1 MTTSANTTTDG
12 SAETRDTRIHVAQL
26 LQEPVGATRQRAVM
40 LPELEL
46 DDEHDA
52 DGVAANLRLTRIP
65 AGILVDGR
73 LTATVTLECIRCLE
87 EFEQVVETNFADEY
101 RPTVDI
107 LTGHDVE
114 QDGETDEADYFS
126 ISDTHVLDVGESLR
140 QAILLALPMAPRCR
154 EDCPGITDVADA
166 TSETDDDRF
175 AVLGQLLGADSED
188 SGDSAD
194 DEDAAE
200 EPEDAPHRAAR

>member
-12 SAETRDTRIHVAQL
+12 AAETRDTRVHVAQL
-26 LQEPVGATRQRAVM
+26 LQEPVGATRQRTMA

-65 AGILVDGR
+65 AGILVAGR

-87 EFEQVVETNFADEY
+87 EFEQAVETTFADEY
-101 RPTVDI
+101 RPTIDI
-107 LTGHDVE
+107 VTGHDVE

-154 EDCPGITDVADA
+154 EDCPGITDAADA
-166 TSETDDDRF
+166 VDEAGDDRL
-175 AVLGQLLGADSED
+175 ALLGQLLGADS
-188 SGDSAD
+188 AD
-194 DEDAAE
+194 DEDE

>member
-12 SAETRDTRIHVAQL
+12 AAETRDTRVHVAQL
-26 LQEPVGATRQRAVM
+26 LQEPVGATRQRALA

-46 DDEHDA
+46 DDEYDA

-65 AGILVDGR
+65 AGILVEGR

-87 EFEQVVETNFADEY
+87 EFEQAVETTFADEY

-107 LTGHDVE
+107 ATGHDIE
-114 QDGETDEADYFS
+114 QDGEADEADYFS

-154 EDCPGITDVADA
+154 EDCPGITDAVDA
-166 TSETDDDRF
+166 GDEAGDDRF
-175 AVLGQLLGADSED
+175 ALLGQLLSE
-188 SGDSAD
+188 DSAD
-194 DEDAAE
+194 DEDDAG
-200 EPEDAPHRAAR
+200 EPEDAPQRAAR

>member
-12 SAETRDTRIHVAQL
+12 AAETRDTRVHVAQL
-26 LQEPVGATRQRAVM
+26 LQEPVGATRQRVLA

-65 AGILVDGR
+65 AGILVEGR
-73 LTATVTLECIRCLE
+73 LTAAVTLECIRCLD
-87 EFEQVVETNFADEY
+87 EFEQAVETTFADEY
-101 RPTVDI
+101 RPTIDI
-107 LTGHDVE
+107 VTGHDVE

-154 EDCPGITDVADA
+154 EDCPGITDVVDA
-166 TSETDDDRF
+166 IDEASDDRL
-175 AVLGQLLGADSED
+175 ALLGQLLGPDS
-188 SGDSAD
+188 SD
-194 DEDAAE
+194 DEDDAGEA
-200 EPEDAPHRAAR
+200 EDAPHRAAR

>member
-12 SAETRDTRIHVAQL
+12 ATETRDTRVHVAQL
-26 LQEPVGATRQRAVM
+26 LQESVGATRQRTVV

-52 DGVAANLRLTRIP
+52 DGVTANLRLTRIP
-65 AGILVDGR
+65 AGILVEGR

-87 EFEQVVETNFADEY
+87 EFDQPVETTFADEY

-107 LTGHDVE
+107 LTGHDVV

-154 EDCPGITDVADA
+154 EDCPGITDVADGA
-166 TSETDDDRF
+166 SEAGDDRF
-175 AVLGQLLGADSED
+175 AVLGQLLGMAGS
-188 SGDSAD
+188 D
-194 DEDAAE
+194 DEDDTGA
-200 EPEDAPHRAAR
+200 PEDAPRRAAR

>member
-12 SAETRDTRIHVAQL
+12 AAETRDTRVHVAQL
-26 LQEPVGATRQRAVM
+26 LQEPVGATRQRALA

-65 AGILVDGR
+65 AGILVTGR

-87 EFEQVVETNFADEY
+87 EFEQAVETTFADEY

-114 QDGETDEADYFS
+114 QDGETDEEDYFS

-154 EDCPGITDVADA
+154 EDCPGITDAVDA
-166 TSETDDDRF
+166 DDDAGDDRL
-175 AVLGQLLGADSED
+175 ALLGQLLGTDGS
-188 SGDSAD
+188 D
-194 DEDAAE
+194 DEDDAGG
-200 EPEDAPHRAAR
+200 PEDAPHRAAR

>member
-1 MTTSANTTTDG
+1 MTTSANTSTDG
-12 SAETRDTRIHVAQL
+12 AAETRDTRVHVAQL
-26 LQEPVGATRQRAVM
+26 LQEPVGATRQRALA

-65 AGILVDGR
+65 AGILAEGR

-87 EFEQVVETNFADEY
+87 EFEQPVETTFADEY

-107 LTGHDVE
+107 VTGHDVE
-114 QDGETDEADYFS
+114 QDGESDEADYFS

-154 EDCPGITDVADA
+154 EDCPGITDAADA
-166 TSETDDDRF
+166 TPEAVDDRF
-175 AVLGQLLGADSED
+175 AALGQLLGADSP
-188 SGDSAD
+188 D
-194 DEDAAE
+194 DEDDAG

>member
-12 SAETRDTRIHVAQL
+12 AAETRDTRVHVAQL
-26 LQEPVGATRQRAVM
+26 LQEPVGATRQRALA

-46 DDEHDA
+46 DDEYDA

-65 AGILVDGR
+65 AGILVEGR

-87 EFEQVVETNFADEY
+87 EFEQAVETTFADEY

-107 LTGHDVE
+107 ATGHDVE
-114 QDGETDEADYFS
+114 QDGEADEADYFS

-154 EDCPGITDVADA
+154 EDCPGITDAVDA
-166 TSETDDDRF
+166 GDEAGDDRF
-175 AVLGQLLGADSED
+175 ALLGQLLSE
-188 SGDSAD
+188 DSAD
-194 DEDAAE
+194 DEDDAG
-200 EPEDAPHRAAR
+200 EPEDAPQRAAR

>member
-1 MTTSANTTTDG
+1 MTTSANTSTDG
-12 SAETRDTRIHVAQL
+12 AAETRDTRVHVAQL
-26 LQEPVGATRQRAVM
+26 LQEPVGATRQRALA

-65 AGILVDGR
+65 AGILAEGR
-73 LTATVTLECIRCLE
+73 LTASVTLECIRCLE
-87 EFEQVVETNFADEY
+87 EFEQAVETTFADEY

-107 LTGHDVE
+107 VTGHDVE
-114 QDGETDEADYFS
+114 QDGESDEADYFS

-154 EDCPGITDVADA
+154 EDCPGITDAADA
-166 TSETDDDRF
+166 TPEAADDRF
-175 AVLGQLLGADSED
+175 AALGQLLGVDNP
-188 SGDSAD
+188 D
-194 DEDAAE
+194 DEDDAG
-200 EPEDAPHRAAR
+200 EPEDAPQRAAR

>member
-12 SAETRDTRIHVAQL
+12 AAETRDTRVHVAQL
-26 LQEPVGATRQRAVM
+26 LQEPVGATRQRALA

-52 DGVAANLRLTRIP
+52 DGVTTNLRLTRIP
-65 AGILVDGR
+65 TGLLVEGR
-73 LTATVTLECIRCLE
+73 VTATVTLECIRCLE
-87 EFEQVVETNFADEY
+87 EFEQAVETTFTDEY

-107 LTGHDVE
+107 ATGHDVE

-154 EDCPGITDVADA
+154 EDCPGITDAADA
-166 TSETDDDRF
+166 ALEPGDDRF
-175 AVLGQLLGADSED
+175 AVLGQLLQPDGE
-188 SGDSAD
+188 
-194 DEDAAE
+194 EQDAAQ
-200 EPEDAPHRAAR
+200 PERARRNAAR

>member
-1 MTTSANTTTDG
+1 MTTSANTTTAG
-12 SAETRDTRIHVAQL
+12 VAETRDTRVHVAQL
-26 LQEPVGATRQRAVM
+26 LQEPVGATRQRALA

-65 AGILVDGR
+65 AGILVAGR
-73 LTATVTLECIRCLE
+73 VTATVTLECIRCLE
-87 EFEQVVETNFADEY
+87 EFEQAVETTFADEY

-107 LTGHDVE
+107 VTGHDVE

-154 EDCPGITDVADA
+154 EDCPGITDVVDA
-166 TSETDDDRF
+166 TPEAGDDRL
-175 AVLGQLLGADSED
+175 ALLGQLLGTDS
-188 SGDSAD
+188 SD
-194 DEDAAE
+194 DEDDAG
-200 EPEDAPHRAAR
+200 EPEDTPHRAAR

>member
-12 SAETRDTRIHVAQL
+12 AAETRDTRVHVAQL
-26 LQEPVGATRQRAVM
+26 LQEPVGATRQRALA

-65 AGILVDGR
+65 AGILVTGR

-87 EFEQVVETNFADEY
+87 EFEQAVETTFADEY

-107 LTGHDVE
+107 ATGHDVE
-114 QDGETDEADYFS
+114 QDGEADEADYFS

-154 EDCPGITDVADA
+154 EDCPGITDAVDA
-166 TSETDDDRF
+166 GDEAGDDRF
-175 AVLGQLLGADSED
+175 ALLGQLLSE
-188 SGDSAD
+188 DSAD
-194 DEDAAE
+194 DEDDAG
-200 EPEDAPHRAAR
+200 EPEDAPQRAAR

>member
-1 MTTSANTTTDG
+1 MTTSASTTTDG
-12 SAETRDTRIHVAQL
+12 AAETRDTRVHVAQL
-26 LQEPVGATRQRAVM
+26 LQEPVGATRQRALV

-65 AGILVDGR
+65 TGILVEGR

-87 EFEQVVETNFADEY
+87 EFDQPVETTFADEY
-101 RPTVDI
+101 RPTIDI
-107 LTGHDVE
+107 LTGHDIE

-154 EDCPGITDVADA
+154 EDCPGITDAADA
-166 TSETDDDRF
+166 VPEDSDDRL
-175 AVLGQLLGADSED
+175 AVLGQLLGT
-188 SGDSAD
+188 DSAASTD
-194 DEDAAE
+194 DEDDPG
-200 EPEDAPHRAAR
+200 EPEDGPHRAAR

>member
-12 SAETRDTRIHVAQL
+12 AAETRDTRVHVAQL
-26 LQEPVGATRQRAVM
+26 LQEPVGATRQRALA

-46 DDEHDA
+46 DDEYDA

-65 AGILVDGR
+65 AGILVEGR

-87 EFEQVVETNFADEY
+87 EFEQAVETTFADEY

-107 LTGHDVE
+107 ATGHDVE
-114 QDGETDEADYFS
+114 QDGEADEADYFS

-154 EDCPGITDVADA
+154 EDCPGITDAVDA
-166 TSETDDDRF
+166 GDEAGDDRF
-175 AVLGQLLGADSED
+175 ALLGQLLSED
-188 SGDSAD
+188 SGD
-194 DEDAAE
+194 DEDDAG
-200 EPEDAPHRAAR
+200 EPEDAPQRAAR

>member
-12 SAETRDTRIHVAQL
+12 AAETRDTRVHVAQL
-26 LQEPVGATRQRAVM
+26 LQEPVGATRQRALA

-52 DGVAANLRLTRIP
+52 DGVATNLRLTRIP
-65 AGILVDGR
+65 AGILAEGR

-87 EFEQVVETNFADEY
+87 EFEQAVETTFADEY

-107 LTGHDVE
+107 VTGHDVE

-154 EDCPGITDVADA
+154 EDCPGITDAVDA
-166 TSETDDDRF
+166 TPEAGDDRL
-175 AVLGQLLGADSED
+175 ALLGQLLSAD
-188 SGDSAD
+188 GAD
-194 DEDAAE
+194 DEDAVE
-200 EPEDAPHRAAR
+200 EPEDTPHRAAR

>member
-1 MTTSANTTTDG
+1 MTTTANTTTDG
-12 SAETRDTRIHVAQL
+12 AAETRDTRFHVAQL
-26 LQEPVGATRQRAVM
+26 LQEPVGATRQRALV

-65 AGILVDGR
+65 AGILAEGR

-87 EFEQVVETNFADEY
+87 EFEQAVETTFADEY

-107 LTGHDVE
+107 VTGHDVE

-154 EDCPGITDVADA
+154 EDCPGISAAADA
-166 TSETDDDRF
+166 APEAADDRF
-175 AVLGQLLGADSED
+175 AVLGQLLGADS
-188 SGDSAD
+188 AD
-194 DEDAAE
+194 DEDAAG